1 MVYKGTSTKKYRLL
15 TIAFEFIAERNKERK
30 SKYQMEDKHYL
41 FQIKNYLDSKGVKNN
56 EGFLTLARERK
67 VGRRF
72 SLSDHIRGMIHSM
85 LSNQTKWKR
94 IEPHLD
100 EIDSLFFMYNAEQI
114 LKTPP
119 DYFSRGIFSLKCGN
133 VSTKK
138 QMDSLNYNIS
148 LMKNIEEKH
157 GGIDSFVTSLPAYE
171 IVKIFSDPNSDY
183 KLRLFGEPLVWE
195 YLRNVGIEGAKP
207 DIHLRRFF
215 GSDRMA
221 KSKSSPASINDVLCE
236 IEYLSKETGF
246 TQTEIDDLIW
256 RYCADGYG
264 EICTKNPNCQ
274 GCVIR
279 YKCSRGELGTDVR

>member
-1 MVYKGTSTKKYRLL
+1 
-15 TIAFEFIAERNKERK
+15 
-30 SKYQMEDKHYL
+30 MEDKHYL
-41 FQIKNYLDSKGVKNN
+41 FKIKNYLDSKGVKNN

-67 VGRRF
+67 AGRSF

-94 IEPHLD
+94 IELHLD

-119 DYFSRGIFSLKCGN
+119 GYFSRGIFSLKCGN

-148 LMKNIEEKH
+148 LLKNIEEKH
-157 GGIDSFVTSLPAYE
+157 GDVDSFVTSLPAYE
-171 IVKIFSDPNSDY
+171 IVKIFSDLNSAY
-183 KLRLFGEPLVWE
+183 KLRLLGEPLVWE
-195 YLRNVGIEGAKP
+195 YLRNVGIDGAKP

-221 KSKSSPASINDVLCE
+221 KSKSSPSSINDVLCE

-274 GCVIR
+274 ECVIR
-279 YKCSRGELGTDVR
+279 YKCSRG